1 MKNIH
6 QRWWADDKEENKKM
20 PKNVGATS
28 IAVGRVLALHS
39 SQSMFNFVIPDYPQT
54 QQKRFL
60 IL

>member
-20 PKNVGATS
+20 PKNVGVTS

-39 SQSMFNFVIPDYPQT
+39 VNLC
-54 QQKRFL
+54 L
-60 IL
+60 ILLSQIIPKPSKNDF